1 MINMISKGFSKLVCT
16 KYFYFVFL
24 IVLFSFLETDAS
36 GLDSLLKVNDNRR
49 DDTIK
54 VNRYFE
60 LSNKFRNELLD
71 YSKAKSSANKA
82 ITLAKQINY
91 HAGLYRGTIALA
103 YVTRDIGNTPSAI
116 EILHSA
122 ILYFNTH
129 HELNSNTNLIIF
141 QIYSYTALSEL
152 YMHLPDFKNAE
163 SCAMEALKLSER
175 NSAGLGQC
183 WMTLANIF
191 YNQKNILE
199 ARKYALK
206 AQEIFE
212 RNNSFDDLARTYS
225 FLGNF
230 EYMENNFPGSIKYY
244 QLALANYRKI
254 NSLIGS
260 RITLY
265 NLSEI
270 YLTIKD
276 YKNANIYIDETL
288 KINNE
293 ANDHIYNYYI
303 NLLKY
308 KICFDQGDYK
318 CAINT
323 GKIILN
329 IAKEQKDLNNES
341 SSLKCLVTAYLAEH
355 DTVNAFLMLDKL
367 NAIKDSIYTTEIAR
381 GTLELTQKYEV
392 NQKKNQIA
400 LLEANNKLIKWNL
413 EKQFLKSSLLQ
424 KDNLLKNKE
433 IYNHS
438 ISKKNLEN
446 LIVLKKKEVIKET
459 ELNKLLQNENQLI
472 QDIVKKEIR
481 FKWLLVFFL
490 LFLIGFGINY
500 FVNYRKQKRD
510 NVKIVKQGQDL
521 KSLMNEL
528 NHRVKNN
535 FQMVVAMLRIQSR
548 SLGDALSSQILNET
562 SNRFQAIA
570 KVHERLYQ
578 TESFSDTGLKEY
590 LEDLIRGIAGQYLSR
605 EIKLEFS
612 VTDHVQLKVNIE
624 TIIPIAL
631 IVNELV
637 TNSIKYATN
646 DAKVLRIFI
655 QITEHNSDTYKLTY
669 QDNGPGLPSDF
680 GGSRNFG
687 FTLLKLFADQLHGDI
702 LFESKD
708 GVFISVLFKYL

>member
-54 VNRYFE
+54 VNTYFE

-71 YSKAKSSANKA
+71 YSMAKNSAIKA
-82 ITLAKQINY
+82 ISLAKQLNY
-91 HAGLYRGTIALA
+91 HKGIYKGTIALA
-103 YVTRDIGNTPSAI
+103 YVIRDMGNTLSAI
-116 EILHSA
+116 ETLHSA

-129 HELNSNTNLIIF
+129 HDLNSNTSLIIS

-152 YMHLPDFKNAE
+152 YLHLPDFKNAE
-163 SCAMEALKLSER
+163 KCAMEALKLSEK

-206 AQEIFE
+206 AQEVFE

-308 KICFDQGDYK
+308 NICFDQGDYK

-490 LFLIGFGINY
+490 LFLIVFGINY

-548 SLGDALSSQILNET
+548 SLGDTISSHILNET

-578 TESFSDTGLKEY
+578 AESFSDTSLKEY
-590 LEDLIRGIAGQYLSR
+590 LEDLIQGIAGQYLSR
-605 EIKLEFS
+605 EIKLELN

-637 TNSIKYATN
+637 TNSFKYATN
-646 DAKVLRIFI
+646 DGEVLNIVIR
-655 QITEHNSDTYKLTY
+655 ITEHTSGTYKLTY
-669 QDNGPGLPSDF
+669 QDNGPGLR
-680 GGSRNFG
+680 GS
-687 FTLLKLFADQLHGDI
+687 
-702 LFESKD
+702 
-708 GVFISVLFKYL
+708 KYFCVSY